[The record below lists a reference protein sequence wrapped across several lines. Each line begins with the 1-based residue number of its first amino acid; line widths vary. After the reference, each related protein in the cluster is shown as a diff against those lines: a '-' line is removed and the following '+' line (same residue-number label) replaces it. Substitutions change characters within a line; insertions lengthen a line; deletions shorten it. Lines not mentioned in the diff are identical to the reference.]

1 MSVNIT
7 RARGDTYPL
16 VFTIKSNGVP
26 LDISGVLTMLLTV
39 DPKKAPVD
47 DVNNLFTLAGD
58 VIDGPAGVVS
68 FPISE
73 SQADHVGN
81 YFYDVQMVDGAS
93 VIRTIQ
99 NGKFSFV
106 QDITKGTGLG

>member
-58 VIDGPAGVVS
+58 VIDAAGRRRVVPD
-68 FPISE
+68 F
-73 SQADHVGN
+73 
-81 YFYDVQMVDGAS
+81 
-93 VIRTIQ
+93 
-99 NGKFSFV
+99 GKPSRPR
-106 QDITKGTGLG
+106 GELLL